1 MNAELYLP
9 KDGKVFSKTSDN
21 AFEESVKLLSDID
34 INIIYK
40 TEINMTKASVTEAL
54 RETKSGED
62 KIDLVIIA
70 DALNSDSSED
80 AAKLFEKLGINEK
93 IKTIEAPAVSS
104 KDDISKNKKN
114 IAKNREDDIII
125 ESSHAL
131 VIDED
136 EKEVTLNI
144 GEAADKDD
152 VVSEDNKNTDKG
164 KADLKSDEHS
174 EEIVFNES
182 KENNRGENKKSDTIY
197 AFSAEHD
204 GILIMLLPTEEA
216 AGKDFET
223 ILYSVCS
230 SALNPK
236 KKNAFWRRIIPCS
249 GDTPFDVI
257 RKVILIVAVITFI
270 VSSSML
276 VNILVIRPAINDN
289 TTGSIRELLVSSTE
303 TDEEGNEITKKPTDG
318 SQGTLVDFSKL
329 LSENKDTV
337 GWIKIPNTRIDY
349 VVVQPPETEDPEYYL
364 YKDFYKNYDVYG
376 TVFMDYRSKLDSKN
390 MILHGHHMQDG
401 RMFANLL
408 NYEDYSF
415 YKKTPTFTFNTIYE
429 KSEWKIISVLKTNTL
444 EEHGRFF
451 NYLRGDFDNDYDFL
465 NFVYQVRERSLYDCP
480 VDVNEN
486 DTLVTLSTCTYDFSE
501 FRFVVVA
508 RKVRDGESSKVDV
521 SKAKI
526 NPDTLYPDVWYNVRG
541 GVKPDVTTF
550 QDAFNNGKIDWYDG
564 KNSKWSEKDDENLE
578 KTLNEGKKNALKGL
592 DEYLSSK
599 NYLSA
604 EKKKIDQIMAKYKGL
619 INDAASGKEINK
631 LYAEAYKELAK
642 VKTEEQISKEQE
654 ESDKET
660 SEKELQSSKVSA
672 KAAVKDSIAGN
683 KYYRAERTKVE
694 DLLRKYYDKID
705 SAKTIEAV
713 EEFKKDGIAEIAKIK
728 TSDEKDEESEASR
741 NSSSKPEQSRKPE
754 QSSKPEPSEPSRSEQ
769 TKPSRPEPS
778 EPSES
783 EQPKPSRPEPS
794 EPNKPESSEPEV
806 IEPSEDTDAER
817 LEEEKGNA
825 INTIYNYLDI
835 DMYYENQQVEIYT
848 ILNKYEDLIN
858 GSASSE
864 EINGYID
871 SAVRELDTIL
881 TSADIDAQS
890 SAEEQTSDEGE

>member
-9 KDGKVFSKTSDN
+9 KDGKVFAKTSDD

-93 IKTIEAPAVSS
+93 IKTIEARTVSS

-114 IAKNREDDIII
+114 IAKEQEDDIII
-125 ESSHAL
+125 ESSPAL
-131 VIDED
+131 IIDED

-144 GEAADKDD
+144 NETVDKTD
-152 VVSEDNKNTDKG
+152 VVSEDNKDTDKG
-164 KADLKSDEHS
+164 KVNLKSDGHS
-174 EEIVFNES
+174 EETAFNEN
-182 KENNRGENKKSDTIY
+182 KENGRGENKKSDTIY

-236 KKNAFWRRIIPCS
+236 KKKNAFWRRIIPCS

-257 RKVILIVAVITFI
+257 RKVILMVAVITFI

-329 LSENKDTV
+329 LDENKDTV

-364 YKDFYKNYDVYG
+364 YKDFYGNYDAYG

-415 YKKTPTFTFNTIYE
+415 YKKTPSFTFNTIYE

-521 SKAKI
+521 SKARV

-564 KNSKWSEKDDENLE
+564 KNSKWSEKDDKNLE
-578 KTLNEGKKNALKGL
+578 KTLNEGKKNALKEL
-592 DEYLSSK
+592 DEYLASR

-604 EKKKIDQIMAKYKGL
+604 EKKKIDQIMAKYKDL

-642 VKTEEQISKEQE
+642 VKTKEQISKEQE

-660 SEKELQSSKVSA
+660 SAKELQSSKVSA
-672 KAAVKDSIAGN
+672 KASVKDSIAGN

-694 DLLRKYYDKID
+694 DLLREYYNKID

-713 EEFKKDGIAEIAKIK
+713 EQFKKDGIAEIAKIK

-741 NSSSKPEQSRKPE
+741 NSSSKPEQSSKPA
-754 QSSKPEPSEPSRSEQ
+754 QSSKPEQTKPSEPEREPEQTKPNEPEREPEQ
-769 TKPSRPEPS
+769 TKPSEPE
-778 EPSES
+778 
-783 EQPKPSRPEPS
+783 QTKP
-794 EPNKPESSEPEV
+794 SEPEV
-806 IEPSEDTDAER
+806 VESSVDTDAER

-848 ILNKYEDLIN
+848 IYQKYEDLIN

-864 EINGYID
+864 EINGYVD
-871 SAVRELDTIL
+871 SALRELDTIL
-881 TSADIDAQS
+881 TSAEIDAQS
-890 SAEEQTSDEGE
+890 STEEQTSDEGE